1 MGEKHPHSWR
11 NIVLTLRLILL
22 LSIFAFGSDLFA
34 DQVTLKNGD
43 RFSGSIEKS
52 DGKTL
57 VIKTEFAG
65 EVTIQFSAIQEI
77 QSTGPL
83 HVDLPNGKSATGPV
97 TTSDGNIVVA
107 TTTNGTVTAPTSS
120 VVTLRSPSEQASY
133 EKTLHPGFK
142 QGWAAGANVGFA
154 LTGGN
159 SETENLAIAFIAD
172 RKTLDDHL
180 GLYTNSVYARNTT
193 PATLTAPATTNT
205 TANAVQAGLRYDRN
219 IGARLFGFGSAD
231 FQTDALQTLDLRSV
245 LGGGLGFHAIKSDL
259 TILDFLGGINYT
271 REKYGASVTAAGVPV
286 DSITN
291 SFAAATLGE
300 ELMHKWGKSTVVTQ
314 KLYFFPDFNDAGQY
328 RATFNL
334 GTVTKLSKWLGWQ
347 NAFGTIYVTNPP
359 PDKKTTDILLTTG
372 LNITFTH

>member
-1 MGEKHPHSWR
+1 
-11 NIVLTLRLILL
+11 VLKQLILV
-22 LSIFAFGSDLFA
+22 LSIFVFGSNLFA

-43 RFSGSIEKS
+43 HLTGTVVKS

-57 VIKTEFAG
+57 VLHTEFAG
-65 EVTIQFSAIQEI
+65 DITLQFAAITQI
-77 QSTGPL
+77 TTDQPL
-83 HVDLPNGKSATGPV
+83 HVDLPNGKSAVGPV

-107 TTTNGTVTAPTSS
+107 TASGSVTAPAAT
-120 VVTLRSPSEQASY
+120 VVDLRSAAEQAAY
-133 EKTLHPGFK
+133 EKTLHPTLS

-159 SETENLAIAFIAD
+159 SETENLAIAFTAD
-172 RKTLDDHL
+172 RKTLHDHI
-180 GLYTNSVYARNTT
+180 GLYTNSVYARNDTAGTT
-193 PATLTAPATTNT
+193 TT
-205 TANAVQAGLRYDRN
+205 TANAVQGGLRYDRN
-219 IGARLFGFGSAD
+219 IAAQMFGFGSAD
-231 FQTDALQTLDLRSV
+231 FQTDALQALNLRSV
-245 LGGGLGFHAIKSDL
+245 FGGGLGFHAIKNDVTTIDL
-259 TILDFLGGINYT
+259 LGGINYT
-271 REKYGASVTAAGVPV
+271 RESYGVVAPNPAFTR
-286 DSITN
+286 

-347 NAFGTIYVTNPP
+347 NAFGDIYVTNPP
-359 PDKKTTDILLTTG
+359 AGKKTDDVLLTTG

>member
-1 MGEKHPHSWR
+1 MLKQ
-11 NIVLTLRLILL
+11 LILV
-22 LSIFAFGSDLFA
+22 LSIFVFGSNLFA

-43 RFSGSIEKS
+43 HLTGTVVKS

-57 VIKTEFAG
+57 VLHTEFAG
-65 EVTIQFSAIQEI
+65 DITLQFAAITQI
-77 QSTGPL
+77 TTDQPL
-83 HVDLPNGKSATGPV
+83 HVDLPNGKSAVGPV

-107 TTTNGTVTAPTSS
+107 TASGSVTAPAAT
-120 VVTLRSPSEQASY
+120 VVDLRSAAEQAAY
-133 EKTLHPGFK
+133 EKTLHPTLS

-159 SETENLAIAFIAD
+159 SETENLAIAFTAD
-172 RKTLDDHL
+172 RKTLHDHI
-180 GLYTNSVYARNTT
+180 GLYTNSVYARNDTAGTT
-193 PATLTAPATTNT
+193 TT
-205 TANAVQAGLRYDRN
+205 TANAVQGGLRYDRN
-219 IGARLFGFGSAD
+219 IAAQMFGFGSAD
-231 FQTDALQTLDLRSV
+231 FQTDALQALNLRSV
-245 LGGGLGFHAIKSDL
+245 FGGGLGFHAIKNDVTTIDL
-259 TILDFLGGINYT
+259 LGGINYT
-271 REKYGASVTAAGVPV
+271 RESYGVVAPNPAFTR
-286 DSITN
+286 

-347 NAFGTIYVTNPP
+347 NAFGDIYVTNPP
-359 PDKKTTDILLTTG
+359 AGKKTDDVLLTTG